1 MTTFSVQEFRILNYS
16 SSSSSHTHTC
26 AGRHTHDGYDSRTVL
41 INRRLTRTAE
51 LPRDPSGRRELIG
64 TAAHHDK
71 LIHFA
76 KSNHQALTILLGH
89 FEFKNPYWTSETSSA
104 FNLTNCRS

>member
-1 MTTFSVQEFRILNYS
+1 MTTFGVQEFRILNYS
-16 SSSSSHTHTC
+16 SSSSSQTHTC
-26 AGRHTHDGYDSRTVL
+26 AGRHTHGSDDIRTVL
-41 INRRLTRTAE
+41 INRGPARMAE
-51 LPRDPSGRRELIG
+51 LPRHPSGRRELIG

-89 FEFKNPYWTSETSSA
+89 FEFKDPYWTSETS
-104 FNLTNCRS
+104 